1 MLKLLS
7 SISLSDLYK
16 LDNLKILDQEFLKL
30 LNNAD
35 KFAFD
40 ALISARNAELS
51 KKDEQKLII
60 KLAPFLER
68 FIALLFGIESEIE
81 VIRKKTFAT

>member
-1 MLKLLS
+1 M
-7 SISLSDLYK
+7 
-16 LDNLKILDQEFLKL
+16 

-60 KLAPFLER
+60 KLDQLEVGIYVHLLDELTQEPNVLAPFMWQPLH
-68 FIALLFGIESEIE
+68 ALLEPLFWECLTPTPGRQLPSYQ
-81 VIRKKTFAT
+81 